1 MIDKKIF
8 WLARKMVDSLKFHA
22 KKLRYNFIVKKD
34 QKKDTLSFSFFTF
47 RLVFFQTIKSAL
59 ISCILL
65 CGDLLLIPLIAEKRN
80 IAIPQMDTGL
90 GIDIVLGCMGVA
102 GVILGLYCS
111 NITSIYATK
120 YANAPQNIATLFQQD
135 IISNRCI
142 KQIVSYIILCI
153 IFLILFLFDIDI
165 LYLSIAFTLVQT
177 IHIVVLFS
185 AAGNRSNILSN
196 TYQISH
202 SIYSK
207 IISIFKKISRN
218 NVLACDKS
226 FQNYFQRNCASHLQ
240 NLYDIAIFN
249 KDNPSNQ
256 NASALSFM
264 NSNISL
270 LELYWLDKYEIR
282 YDSLWYRDRPKYQQ
296 WHFASDA
303 SVELALKTG
312 RSLQPETQRD
322 YWWVEDEI
330 ERINTV
336 CFQKLCRDQDH
347 ISILNYLNSVAALSS
362 KAIYSGNILM
372 WAKSVRRLQIQF
384 MTMQSDQNI
393 SDNKL
398 IPAIYDGFVSI
409 YINIIVGINSYLHDL
424 DLHGFFEKVCIINS
438 FESCNHALCNNETV
452 DRLFRQIRVEIK
464 LEGKQITP
472 NWYVKQVVSKGII
485 HFFNELLNCIST
497 SISDCLDMG
506 KQLIEKRKYFP
517 AAVSFSHMY
526 ELNSKIEYSI
536 SCIDY
541 YYSQIEKLLLEPT
554 IVVEDIELSEA
565 KKILAS
571 VKKELPQLLVKC
583 SGIFA
588 IQHWN
593 EREEYPDLL
602 GFCYNHICESLIES
616 IEQNDFETFS
626 KTYTG
631 FLGVVLL
638 YQEYVRVD
646 ATKIKEPHLQQGVF
660 HVSTAPIIEYA
671 IISSL
676 SILWG
681 EFNKSTQWMEL
692 INQELDNFIQK
703 NENAIDSLTRIST
716 IAAARKRHMAAIG
729 NRDVLQTGWTMRIV
743 NALEEAKVC
752 DFDYGPFGQKILKT
766 DSKILKAFY
775 GTYFSGLE
783 YTHHVEDIYFVCC
796 VNKYLSKDDLYK
808 GDFEWEED
816 FDADGNC

>member
-1 MIDKKIF
+1 
-8 WLARKMVDSLKFHA
+8 
-22 KKLRYNFIVKKD
+22 
-34 QKKDTLSFSFFTF
+34 
-47 RLVFFQTIKSAL
+47 
-59 ISCILL
+59 
-65 CGDLLLIPLIAEKRN
+65 
-80 IAIPQMDTGL
+80 
-90 GIDIVLGCMGVA
+90 
-102 GVILGLYCS
+102 
-111 NITSIYATK
+111 
-120 YANAPQNIATLFQQD
+120 
-135 IISNRCI
+135 
-142 KQIVSYIILCI
+142 
-153 IFLILFLFDIDI
+153 
-165 LYLSIAFTLVQT
+165 
-177 IHIVVLFS
+177 
-185 AAGNRSNILSN
+185 
-196 TYQISH
+196 
-202 SIYSK
+202 
-207 IISIFKKISRN
+207 
-218 NVLACDKS
+218 
-226 FQNYFQRNCASHLQ
+226 
-240 NLYDIAIFN
+240 
-249 KDNPSNQ
+249 
-256 NASALSFM
+256 
-264 NSNISL
+264 
-270 LELYWLDKYEIR
+270 
-282 YDSLWYRDRPKYQQ
+282 
-296 WHFASDA
+296 
-303 SVELALKTG
+303 
-312 RSLQPETQRD
+312 
-322 YWWVEDEI
+322 
-330 ERINTV
+330 
-336 CFQKLCRDQDH
+336 
-347 ISILNYLNSVAALSS
+347 
-362 KAIYSGNILM
+362 
-372 WAKSVRRLQIQF
+372 
-384 MTMQSDQNI
+384 
-393 SDNKL
+393 
-398 IPAIYDGFVSI
+398 
-409 YINIIVGINSYLHDL
+409 
-424 DLHGFFEKVCIINS
+424 
-438 FESCNHALCNNETV
+438 
-452 DRLFRQIRVEIK
+452 
-464 LEGKQITP
+464 
-472 NWYVKQVVSKGII
+472 
-485 HFFNELLNCIST
+485 
-497 SISDCLDMG
+497 MG

-541 YYSQIEKLLLEPT
+541 YYLQIEKLLLEPT

-671 IISSL
+671 IISGL

-752 DFDYGPFGQKILKT
+752 EFDYGPFGQKILKT

>member
-1 MIDKKIF
+1 MI
-8 WLARKMVDSLKFHA
+8 DSLKFHA

-80 IAIPQMDTGL
+80 IVIPQMDTGL

-153 IFLILFLFDIDI
+153 IFLTLFLFDIDI
-165 LYLSIAFTLVQT
+165 SYLSIAFTLFQT

-185 AAGNRSNILSN
+185 ATGNRSNILSN

-218 NVLACDKS
+218 NVLACDKN
-226 FQNYFQRNCASHLQ
+226 FQNYFQRNCAFHLQ

-256 NASALSFM
+256 NASTLSFM

-270 LELYWLDKYEIR
+270 LELYWLDKCEIR
-282 YDSLWYRDRPKYQQ
+282 YDSLWYRDQPKYQQ
-296 WHFASDA
+296 WHFASDT

-312 RSLQPETQRD
+312 TSLQPETQRD
-322 YWWVEDEI
+322 YWWVENEI

-336 CFQKLCRDQDH
+336 CFQKLCRDQDY

-362 KAIYSGNILM
+362 KAIYSRNILM
-372 WAKSVRRLQIQF
+372 WAKSIRRLQIQF

-398 IPAIYDGFVSI
+398 ISAIYDGFVSI

-485 HFFNELLNCIST
+485 HFFNELLHCIST
-497 SISDCLDMG
+497 SIYDCLDMG

-541 YYSQIEKLLLEPT
+541 YYLQIEKLLLEPT

-671 IISSL
+671 IISGL

-752 DFDYGPFGQKILKT
+752 EFDYGPFGQKILKT

>member
-1 MIDKKIF
+1 MINKKIF
-8 WLARKMVDSLKFHA
+8 WLARKIIDSLKFHG
-22 KKLRYNFIVKKD
+22 KKLHYNFIVNKD
-34 QKKDTLSFSFFTF
+34 QKKDTLSFSFSTF
-47 RLVFFQTIKSAL
+47 KLVIFQTVKSAL

-65 CGDLLLIPLIAEKRN
+65 FGDLYLLPFIADKRKIIIP
-80 IAIPQMDTGL
+80 PMDTNL
-90 GIDIVLGCMGVA
+90 GVNIVLGCMGVA

-111 NITSIYATK
+111 NITSMYATK
-120 YANAPQNIATLFQQD
+120 YVNAPQNIAALFQLD
-135 IISNRCI
+135 VISNRCI
-142 KQIVSYIILCI
+142 KQIVGYIILCI
-153 IFLILFLFDIDI
+153 ISLGLFLFDIDI
-165 LYLSIAFTLVQT
+165 SYLSIAFTLFQT
-177 IHIVVLFS
+177 IHIAVLFS
-185 AAGNRSNILSN
+185 IAGNRPNALSN

-207 IISIFKKISRN
+207 IISIFKKFSKDTI
-218 NVLACDKS
+218 LARDKS
-226 FQNYFQRNCASHLQ
+226 FQNYFQRNCASNLQ

-264 NSNISL
+264 KSNILL
-270 LELYWLDKYEIR
+270 LELYWLDKPEIR
-282 YDSLWYRDRPKYQQ
+282 YDSLWYRGKPKYQQ
-296 WHFASDA
+296 WHFASDT
-303 SVELALKTG
+303 SVEHALKTG
-312 RSLQPETQRD
+312 TSLQPETERD
-322 YWWVEDEI
+322 YWWVENEI
-330 ERINTV
+330 ERINSV
-336 CFQKLCRDQDH
+336 CFQKLCRDQDY

-362 KAIYSGNILM
+362 KAVYSGNILM

-384 MTMQSDQNI
+384 MTMQSDENI
-393 SDNKL
+393 SDIKL
-398 IPAIYDGFVSI
+398 ISAIYDGFVSI
-409 YINIIVGINSYLHDL
+409 YINVVVGINSYLRDL

-438 FESCNHALCNNETV
+438 FESCNHPLCNNKTV
-452 DRLFRQIRVEIK
+452 DRLFHQIRVEIK
-464 LEGKQITP
+464 LEGKKITP
-472 NWYVKQVVSKGII
+472 NWYIKQVVSKGII
-485 HFFNELLNCIST
+485 HFLNELLNCISV
-497 SISDCLDMG
+497 SISYCLDMG
-506 KQLIEKRKYFP
+506 KQLVEKRKYFP

-536 SCIDY
+536 SCIDV

-554 IVVEDIELSEA
+554 IVVKDIELGEA

-571 VKKELPQLLVKC
+571 AKKELPQLLVKC
-583 SGIFA
+583 SSIFA

-681 EFNKSTQWMEL
+681 EFNKSPQWMEL

-703 NENAIDSLTRIST
+703 NENAIDSLTHIST

-729 NRDVLQTGWTMRIV
+729 NRDVLQTGWTLRISD
-743 NALEEAKVC
+743 ALEKAEVC
-752 DFDYGPFGQKILKT
+752 EFDYGSFGQKMLKT

-775 GTYFSGLE
+775 GEYFSGLE
-783 YTHHVEDIYFVCC
+783 YTHNVEDIYFVCC
-796 VNKYLSKDDLYK
+796 VNKHLSKDDLYK
-808 GDFEWEED
+808 GDFEWKED
-816 FDADGNC
+816 FDADVNC

>member
-1 MIDKKIF
+1 
-8 WLARKMVDSLKFHA
+8 
-22 KKLRYNFIVKKD
+22 
-34 QKKDTLSFSFFTF
+34 
-47 RLVFFQTIKSAL
+47 
-59 ISCILL
+59 
-65 CGDLLLIPLIAEKRN
+65 
-80 IAIPQMDTGL
+80 
-90 GIDIVLGCMGVA
+90 
-102 GVILGLYCS
+102 
-111 NITSIYATK
+111 
-120 YANAPQNIATLFQQD
+120 
-135 IISNRCI
+135 
-142 KQIVSYIILCI
+142 
-153 IFLILFLFDIDI
+153 
-165 LYLSIAFTLVQT
+165 
-177 IHIVVLFS
+177 
-185 AAGNRSNILSN
+185 
-196 TYQISH
+196 
-202 SIYSK
+202 
-207 IISIFKKISRN
+207 
-218 NVLACDKS
+218 
-226 FQNYFQRNCASHLQ
+226 
-240 NLYDIAIFN
+240 
-249 KDNPSNQ
+249 
-256 NASALSFM
+256 
-264 NSNISL
+264 
-270 LELYWLDKYEIR
+270 
-282 YDSLWYRDRPKYQQ
+282 
-296 WHFASDA
+296 
-303 SVELALKTG
+303 
-312 RSLQPETQRD
+312 
-322 YWWVEDEI
+322 
-330 ERINTV
+330 
-336 CFQKLCRDQDH
+336 
-347 ISILNYLNSVAALSS
+347 
-362 KAIYSGNILM
+362 M
-372 WAKSVRRLQIQF
+372 WAKSIRRLQIQF

-398 IPAIYDGFVSI
+398 ISAIYDGFVSI

-485 HFFNELLNCIST
+485 DFFNELLHCIST

-541 YYSQIEKLLLEPT
+541 YYLQIEKLLLEPT

-646 ATKIKEPHLQQGVF
+646 AIKIKEPHLQQRVF

-671 IISSL
+671 IISGL

-752 DFDYGPFGQKILKT
+752 EFDYGPFGQKILKT

-775 GTYFSGLE
+775 GTYFSSLE